1 MAGSSKVSHSK
12 KRDYQITSDGR
23 VKVRASTLLADAKVQ
38 AFYQSLKESA
48 AKKRSRVLP
57 TNLLLLPLLG
67 GFWFVHFCYLFKF
80 RAQRLDG
87 YRLLLESAFLGLLL
101 IL

>member
-1 MAGSSKVSHSK
+1 MIATDKARQGR

-48 AKKRSRVLP
+48 AKKRP
-57 TNLLLLPLLG
+57 
-67 GFWFVHFCYLFKF
+67 
-80 RAQRLDG
+80 
-87 YRLLLESAFLGLLL
+87 
-101 IL
+101 